1 MAGKIVL
8 LDGYSLMYRAFHALQ
23 TPMSA
28 PDGTP
33 TNAVHGFVMMLFKV
47 IADEKPDGLAVALDV
62 HAPTIRAQKYAD
74 YKATRKPMRTNCA
87 RRIRSSAS

>member
-23 TPMSA
+23 SPMSA

-33 TNAVHGFVMMLFKV
+33 PNAVHGFIMML
-47 IADEKPDGLAVALDV
+47 LAFF
-62 HAPTIRAQKYAD
+62 
-74 YKATRKPMRTNCA
+74 ATMG
-87 RRIRSSAS
+87 

>member
-23 TPMSA
+23 TPMNA

-33 TNAVHGFVMMLFKV
+33 TNAVHGFVMML
-47 IADEKPDGLAVALDV
+47 
-62 HAPTIRAQKYAD
+62 
-74 YKATRKPMRTNCA
+74 
-87 RRIRSSAS
+87 